1 MPVALEQIAQYAGNP
16 PALRPTPG
24 VQSGLGTALQTLRD
38 IEIGFAVADEIED
51 RHDR

>member
-1 MPVALEQIAQYAGNP
+1 MPIALEQIAQYAGNF
-16 PALRPTPG
+16 ARLRPAPG
-24 VQSGLGTALQTLRD
+24 VQSGLGTALQTLCD